1 MQKLLASLSPAPQA
15 TVPAPTDAPEPPRA
29 KARPRTREE
38 EEADAVASEAAATPV
53 ATEGGG
59 PSGYLYAGGA
69 ALLLLGVAGG
79 GGGGGSSGPEAQG
92 SNDPRPK
99 PDAQPGP
106 TPQPDPAPG
115 PKPEPQ
121 PKPEPEPKPEPQPK
135 PEPEPKPEPQPKPEP
150 EPKPEPPP
158 KPDPEPKPEPQPK
171 PDPETKPEPEP
182 KPDPDPKPE
191 PEPKPDP
198 EPNPKPDP
206 EPNPKPDPEPNPK
219 PEPEPL
225 PPPPR
230 PTLRLLRDTGAPIT
244 ADPNRDS
251 TRDGVTADAT
261 VLVEGLVPGARWH
274 YSMDGTT
281 WFEGTDGRVESGFF
295 DDGDGA
301 KVVHVQQAIEGAAS
315 PSPIQTLSF
324 VLDTEPPAPAGIRLV
339 NDTGA
344 DTTDRVTADPRLVL
358 DLAPGATWTY
368 TFDTGHTG
376 TVVGGNTIPA
386 FELPDGTRTVEIIQ
400 YDGAGN
406 STARRL
412 TFELDRTRPSMLSA
426 TLLND
431 TGASATDGVTRDG
444 TIQVSGLTPGCRWQY
459 RIDNGSWRDGD
470 DSMRIETAALGKD
483 GYMHVDIAQVDRA
496 GNRSEE
502 VIVRLELDREAHAPT
517 LRLKHDTGSSDS
529 DYVTA
534 DPALALSGLERGA
547 TWELLGSGGLH
558 ASGTSADTL
567 PTPSMSSDILR
578 MRVRQTDLAGNVS
591 DYALPLQAFVT
602 SEDEANARQPVLRPA
617 AGPVLSGT
625 SGQDDFVWT
634 ANANGTASYLTNYR
648 RDQNDVLDLSAVLT
662 VGPGKTIRDVVTKDL
677 RAGGILGIELL
688 WRADDGRDTMVAMW
702 NVAATDTILIRT
714 SDGLHV
720 L

>member
-1 MQKLLASLSPAPQA
+1 M
-15 TVPAPTDAPEPPRA
+15 PR
-29 KARPRTREE
+29 
-38 EEADAVASEAAATPV
+38 V
-53 ATEGGG
+53 
-59 PSGYLYAGGA
+59 
-69 ALLLLGVAGG
+69 
-79 GGGGGSSGPEAQG
+79 
-92 SNDPRPK
+92 
-99 PDAQPGP
+99 
-106 TPQPDPAPG
+106 
-115 PKPEPQ
+115 
-121 PKPEPEPKPEPQPK
+121 
-135 PEPEPKPEPQPKPEP
+135 
-150 EPKPEPPP
+150 
-158 KPDPEPKPEPQPK
+158 
-171 PDPETKPEPEP
+171 
-182 KPDPDPKPE
+182 
-191 PEPKPDP
+191 
-198 EPNPKPDP
+198 
-206 EPNPKPDPEPNPK
+206 
-219 PEPEPL
+219 
-225 PPPPR
+225 
-230 PTLRLLRDTGAPIT
+230 TLRLLRDTGAPIE
-244 ADPNRDS
+244 ADPHRDS
-251 TRDGVTADAT
+251 TRDGITADAT
-261 VLVEGLVPGARWH
+261 VLVEGLVDGARWH
-274 YSMDGTT
+274 YSLDGKT
-281 WFEGTDGRVESGFF
+281 WFEGWKGRVEPGFF
-295 DDGDGA
+295 GTENGT
-301 KVVHVQQAIEGAAS
+301 KVVHVQQAIDGRP
-315 PSPIQTLSF
+315 PSPIQMLSF
-324 VLDTEPPAPAGIRLV
+324 VLDTEPPAPTGIRLV
-339 NDTGA
+339 NDTGVDA
-344 DTTDRVTADPRLVL
+344 TDRVTADPRLVL

-386 FELPDGTRTVEIIQ
+386 LALPDGARTVEIIQ

-406 STARRL
+406 STATRL
-412 TFELDRTRPSMLSA
+412 SFELDRTRPSMLSA

-431 TGASATDGVTRDG
+431 TGASATDGVTQDG

-496 GNRSEE
+496 GNRSDE
-502 VIVRLELDREAHAPT
+502 VTVRLELDREAHAPT
-517 LRLKHDTGSSDS
+517 LRLKNDTGSSDS

-567 PTPSMSSDILR
+567 PTPPMSSDILR

-688 WRADDGRDTMVAMW
+688 WKADDGRDTMVAMW